1 MATKEETLE
10 LLREQLDG
18 LSTAVAGDEKF
29 VQNQADYM
37 VTLASLKKR
46 IEEAH
51 KMPDVLIDP
60 GSKPRGVAVG
70 GTQTGRVT
78 PKNPLSHSD
87 PRVGTPPVVPAVEP
101 KTDRRAAIQHT
112 RKLNELGN
120 DS

>member
-1 MATKEETLE
+1 MATKEETLA

-18 LSTAVAGDEKF
+18 LSTAVAGDKKF

-51 KMPDVLIDP
+51 KIPDVLM
-60 GSKPRGVAVG
+60 G
-70 GTQTGRVT
+70 GTQTGRIT
-78 PKNPLSHSD
+78 SKNPSHSD
-87 PRVGTPPVVPAVEP
+87 PRIGTPAVVPP
-101 KTDRRAAIQHT
+101 ITDRRAAIQHT